1 MKVGDII
8 KGDII
13 ADGATKLGELA
24 LGKNVT
30 VAFMPWQG
38 YNFED
43 SILISER
50 CVTDDVFT
58 SIHMRNM
65 NLWLGIQNLVQKR

>member
-1 MKVGDII
+1 
-8 KGDII
+8 
-13 ADGATKLGELA
+13 
-24 LGKNVT
+24 
-30 VAFMPWQG
+30 MPWQG

-58 SIHMRNM
+58 SIHIEEYEWIARLIVIRVDSHTIVVHLLLSNTI
-65 NLWLGIQNLVQKR
+65 N